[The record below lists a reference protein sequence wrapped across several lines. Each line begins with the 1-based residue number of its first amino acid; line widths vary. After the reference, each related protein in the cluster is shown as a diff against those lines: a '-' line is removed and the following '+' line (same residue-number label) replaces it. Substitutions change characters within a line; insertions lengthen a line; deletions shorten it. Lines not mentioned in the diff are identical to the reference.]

1 ISFTYPPTSYLCPS
15 MLACW
20 PTIFLS
26 YRVSSVALFPTFL
39 FRYIFHASI
48 YTFHHHF
55 SRLMHA
61 YCILASHTPA
71 FNPLRSSFFRLPHFL
86 YIPQNPGFQPRQA
99 SHRCQHF

>member
-15 MLACW
+15 MLAWW

-71 FNPLRSSFFRLPHFL
+71 FNPLRSSFFRLPISCIFHKIQVSSRGKL
-86 YIPQNPGFQPRQA
+86 LIAANT
-99 SHRCQHF
+99 